1 MATAIRD
8 STPSSDAAVQR
19 GLTPDVLP
27 GDREGAFQLWAYVHG
42 QNATATAT
50 ALGIPA
56 NTVRSWA
63 NRDGWRQRYELERGE
78 RFETVRRATELALL
92 RAIPDTIK
100 MFHKIVNG
108 EGDSRQT
115 LDKHGNLVTVEDH
128 VPYQVRV
135 NAGKELVALFNGP
148 TTHHHHH
155 TSDTTAPSALIP
167 PSFHTT
173 TAPDPAAPLTPDQLL
188 SMTPDQI
195 RQAPQLPPL
204 TRAIAAAMSPDQR
217 QAWEEARRRQRQAG

>member
-1 MATAIRD
+1 MATAICD
-8 STPSSDAAVQR
+8 STPSSDAALQR
-19 GLTPDVLP
+19 GLTPDVIP
-27 GDREGAFQLWAYVHG
+27 ADREAAHELWAYVHG

-92 RAIPDTIK
+92 RAIPDTIR

-115 LDKHGNLVTVEDH
+115 LDKEGNLVTVYDP
-128 VPYQVRV
+128 VPYQARV

-155 TSDTTAPSALIP
+155 TSDTPPAPAP
-167 PSFHTT
+167 THHDHGP
-173 TAPDPAAPLTPDQLL
+173 APDPDG
-188 SMTPDQI
+188 
-195 RQAPQLPPL
+195 PL
-204 TRAIAAAMSPDQR
+204 TRARAAAMSPEQR
-217 QAWEEARRRQRQAG
+217 QAWEQAYRQRQAG

>member
-1 MATAIRD
+1 MATEPRD
-8 STPSSDAAVQR
+8 GIHLGSASAHRA
-19 GLTPDVLP
+19 LTPELLDT
-27 GDREGAFQLWAYVHG
+27 DREAAYELWAHIHG

-92 RAIPDTIK
+92 RAIPDTIT

-115 LDKHGNLVTVEDH
+115 LDKAGNLVTVYDP
-128 VPYQVRV
+128 VPYQARV

-148 TTHHHHH
+148 TAHHHHH
-155 TSDTTAPSALIP
+155 TSDTTAPAATPAP
-167 PSFHTT
+167 PAPAPSTPLDP
-173 TAPDPAAPLTPDQLL
+173 AGIPDPAG
-188 SMTPDQI
+188 
-195 RQAPQLPPL
+195 PL
-204 TRAIAAAMSPDQR
+204 TREQALAMTPAQR
-217 QAWEEARRRQRQAG
+217 QQWEQARRSRF

>member
-1 MATAIRD
+1 MATEIRGL
-8 STPSSDAAVQR
+8 TQSSDAAMR
-19 GLTPDVLP
+19 SALTPDVIP
-27 GDREGAFQLWAYVHG
+27 GDREAAYQLWAHVHG
-42 QNATATAT
+42 QNAKETAD

-63 NRDGWRQRYELERGE
+63 NREGWKQRYELERGE

-92 RAIPDTIK
+92 RAIPDTIR

-115 LDKHGNLVTVEDH
+115 LDKDGNLVTVYDP
-128 VPYQVRV
+128 VPYQARV

-155 TSDTTAPSALIP
+155 TADVPAPTSTPPAPADHDTDTM
-167 PSFHTT
+167 
-173 TAPDPAAPLTPDQLL
+173 PAV
-188 SMTPDQI
+188 
-195 RQAPQLPPL
+195 L
-204 TRAIAAAMSPDQR
+204 TREMAAAMSPEQR
-217 QAWEEARRRQRQAG
+217 REYERQLRSRS